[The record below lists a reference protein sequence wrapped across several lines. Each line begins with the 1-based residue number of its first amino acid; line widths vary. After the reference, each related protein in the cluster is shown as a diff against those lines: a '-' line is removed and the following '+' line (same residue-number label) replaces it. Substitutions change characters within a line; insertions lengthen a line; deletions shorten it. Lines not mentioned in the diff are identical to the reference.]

1 MVEFEGSEIRSRVV
15 FGRGDMDGRR
25 AVVVAVAVV
34 VVVVVVG
41 VCGWIMALVSG
52 MGC

>member
-25 AVVVAVAVV
+25 EVVV

-41 VCGWIMALVSG
+41 ACGWIMALVSG